1 MSEENIAIETIYQ
14 QSDQDD
20 GMDRSNP
27 ESKEERALLIQRNLL
42 AEQHWFQNLE
52 VTEIFMK
59 VFLKGFAVDGGR
71 SARLNVGCSG
81 RDIQ

>member
-20 GMDRSNP
+20 GMDRSNA

-59 VFLKGFAVDGGR
+59 VFLKGFAVDDSR
-71 SARLNVGCSG
+71 SARIDVGCSG